1 MPRSRLAERR
11 LPPAVITDSLLRL
24 IDEAI
29 PEPLQGHKIWYVN
42 LGDDAVHERDM
53 ESLISEIKKETRF
66 NEVTL
71 EISNDDDPD
80 HWFSFWCHADAAG
93 VSYNIPA
100 SRDTHFRTL
109 ADTIEKEFKHNK
121 RFLSALRR
129 SPEFRLGNVTAPLLS
144 KLDWTRVTED
154 MVARAGA
161 HVISLV
167 VGFVLGLAAGWLL
180 GG

>member
-1 MPRSRLAERR
+1 MPRSRLDERR
-11 LPPAVITDSLLRL
+11 LPPAVITDDLLRL

-29 PEPLQGHKIWYVN
+29 PKPLQGHATWYVN
-42 LGDDAVHERDM
+42 LGDYAVHESDVA
-53 ESLISEIKKETRF
+53 SLLREIEKETRF

-71 EISNDDDPD
+71 ELLDADDTD
-80 HWFSFWCHADAAG
+80 HSFSFWCYADSAG

-100 SRDTHFRTL
+100 SRDMHFRAL
-109 ADTIEKEFKHNK
+109 ADTIEREFKQNK

-154 MVARAGA
+154 LVARAGA
-161 HVISLV
+161 HIITLV
-167 VGFVLGLAAGWLL
+167 VGFVLGLTAGWLL